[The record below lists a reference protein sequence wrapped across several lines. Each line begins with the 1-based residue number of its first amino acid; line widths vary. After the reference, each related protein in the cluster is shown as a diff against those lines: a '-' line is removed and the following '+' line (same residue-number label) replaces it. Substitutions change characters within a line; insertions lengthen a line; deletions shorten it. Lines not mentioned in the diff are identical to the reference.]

1 MSTTSEP
8 TEVRPTGLT
17 RDVGWEIGV
26 SRTVNA
32 PLDVVWPFL
41 TSDAGVAIWL
51 GSDVS
56 LPTTVGETY
65 QTSEGTTGE
74 IRSYHDRDRVRLRWR
89 PADWD
94 HETTLQI
101 AVTGGNSKTMIR
113 LHQEHLANGDERE
126 RMRAHWRAVL
136 DRLSGDLSAGL
147 RNGG

>member
-1 MSTTSEP
+1 MTTTRESTED
-8 TEVRPTGLT
+8 RPTGLT

-26 SRTVNA
+26 SRTITA
-32 PLDVVWPFL
+32 PLDVVWAFL

-56 LPTTVGETY
+56 LPTAAGESY
-65 QTSEGTTGE
+65 QTSDGTEGE
-74 IRSYHDRDRVRLRWR
+74 IRSYHDSDRVRLRWR

-101 AVTGGNSKTMIR
+101 AVTGGDTKTMVRI
-113 LHQEHLANGDERE
+113 HQEHLANGDERE

-136 DRLSGDLSAGL
+136 DRLSVELRTAG
-147 RNGG
+147 